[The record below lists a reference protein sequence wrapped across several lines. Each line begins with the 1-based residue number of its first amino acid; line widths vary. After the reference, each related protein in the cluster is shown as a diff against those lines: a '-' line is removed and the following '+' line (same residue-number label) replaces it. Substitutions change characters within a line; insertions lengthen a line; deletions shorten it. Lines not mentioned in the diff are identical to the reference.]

1 MHLITQMYLPND
13 YLLPLSKKFSTGLW
27 PGRQAALLYAKACH
41 QARKNNSESSR
52 LQKDPAYKE
61 KRRQQKREMV

>member
-1 MHLITQMYLPND
+1 MITCCHYQKSFQPD
-13 YLLPLSKKFSTGLW
+13 Y
-27 PGRQAALLYAKACH
+27 RQEGKQRYCSAKACH